1 MFTIDYP
8 MLKVSSS
15 LTAVNHWC
23 VYLLI
28 TAVDRGTSAVQNL
41 TIVNHQDIF
50 ASLS

>member
-15 LTAVNHWC
+15 LTAINHRC